1 MVKNEEYIKIL
12 KSMIS
17 CVSHGDYYSVKELSY
32 LELEN
37 WRKKEEKIK
46 NEIKEMSYLIK
57 NYKNKTLEEL
67 NTKEIMNLMNL
78 YSYYIVNKVSEDV
91 ISFEEF
97 IDFLLE

>member
-78 YSYYIVNKVSEDV
+78 YSYYIVNKVREDV